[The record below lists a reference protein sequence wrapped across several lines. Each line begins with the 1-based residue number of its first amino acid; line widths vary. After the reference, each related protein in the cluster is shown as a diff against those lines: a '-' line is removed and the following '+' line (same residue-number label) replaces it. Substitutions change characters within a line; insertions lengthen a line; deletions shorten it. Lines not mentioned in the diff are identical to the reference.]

1 MAIFTTLVTATKLL
15 VKKMIKKKLKQQ
27 AKKFIAGDKNKKK
40 KLSKQ
45 GPRVEKR
52 QTLLQSQQEKVA
64 KMKESPSYKPLNASK
79 LMNTDVDKVTKTAT
93 KTGKIDYK
101 VLTAKVDNIVGMT
114 DALAFLTGAQSEQ
127 KKEQLKL
134 LRQQKEIAK
143 RKQKEK
149 KLEKKTGGLGDKI
162 KQGVKKTAQGPLDA
176 MIKFFVSMALGTI
189 VMFLLKN
196 VDKIKEMF
204 KLIGDNLN
212 KFAKLLRVTIFAFQ
226 EGMKLVKAGFKMAA
240 NGLKKVL
247 SPIGKALKA
256 IGSKIKN
263 VFKSLGGKFLKLL
276 KRIPGVK
283 GLTNLIKGV
292 GKTLTATRTV
302 AKKVVKKTV
311 NKVKKP
317 VTKAVSKVSKV
328 AKPVTKVTSKVTSKV
343 AEETSEKIAKE
354 SSKKITKKVASK
366 VLKKGI
372 TKAPTRMLIKFFGK
386 DTAKAIVQ
394 SPVVKMA
401 SKAAKGIKIPII
413 GPLIVAV
420 TSILSGDNLEKTMF
434 KTLGTAF
441 GGMIGGGLGAALGG
455 LGAPFG
461 MLVGEIVGEFIGD
474 LLYNMLRGDDDG
486 TKGAAYLKK
495 KFTQVLTGAGK
506 AAKSVFNFA
515 MSMLGKFG
523 NFFKDGFDKFI
534 DDFPTVKVP
543 EIMGLQAALGAAAGS
558 LGLDEKSRF
567 IEKGKDVFGRPIN
580 LVTSLPDLSLLTPFG
595 MHKLLPHLKNSF
607 FPSGEKEEIPKNGK
621 TSSSGGE
628 EDKEEVTKAKVETS
642 DNNERDALD
651 DMLDQFREEDKDIQ
665 PTEAHLGDK
674 DTSSTS
680 STVSDVSSKATYEEI
695 PAGTVILSKPQR
707 SDFAEGE
714 AGRMEHK
721 MQMVLY
727 EDQQR
732 RLNSVQEAHA
742 ATELAKI

>member
-45 GPRVEKR
+45 GTKVEKR

-64 KMKESPSYKPLNASK
+64 KAKESPSYKPLNASK
-79 LMNTDVDKVTKTAT
+79 LMNTDADKVTKTAT

-263 VFKSLGGKFLKLL
+263 VFKALGGKFLKLI

-283 GLTNLIKGV
+283 GLTNLIKGAKNLLTGAKSLNAANKIAKT
-292 GKTLTATRTV
+292 GKTIKKSKALVTAG
-302 AKKVVKKTV
+302 VKTT
-311 NKVKKP
+311 KP
-317 VTKAVSKVSKV
+317 V
-328 AKPVTKVTSKVTSKV
+328 VTKVASKVTSKV

-354 SSKKITKKVASK
+354 SSKKITKKVASN
-366 VLKKGI
+366 VFKKGI

-386 DTAKAIVQ
+386 DTAKAIVK

-420 TSILSGDNLEKTMF
+420 TSILSGDNFEKTMF

-486 TKGAAYLKK
+486 TKGVEFLKK
-495 KFTQVLTGAGK
+495 KFSQILTGAGK

-515 MSMLGKFG
+515 MSMVGKFG

-543 EIMGLQAALGAAAGS
+543 EIKVFGLPLGLQTS
-558 LGLDEKSRF
+558 LGKVSETLGLEKYV
-567 IEKGKDVFGRPIN
+567 KDGRVEEI
-580 LVTSLPDLSLLTPFG
+580 PDLSLLSPFG
-595 MHKLLPHLKNSF
+595 MGKLLPHLKNSF
-607 FPSGEKEEIPKNGK
+607 FPSGEKEEVSKNGK

-651 DMLDQFREEDKDIQ
+651 DMLDQMREEDKDIE
-665 PTEAHLGDK
+665 PTAAHLGDK

-680 STVSDVSSKATYEEI
+680 STVSDVSSKATYEEMS
-695 PAGTVILSKPQR
+695 PATVILSKPQR

-721 MQMVLY
+721 QQMVLY

>member
-45 GPRVEKR
+45 GTKVEKR

-114 DALAFLTGAQSEQ
+114 DALAFLSGAQSEQ

-292 GKTLTATRTV
+292 GKTLTATKTV

-317 VTKAVSKVSKV
+317 VTKAVSKV
-328 AKPVTKVTSKVTSKV
+328 AKPVTKITSKV
-343 AEETSEKIAKE
+343 AQESSEKIAKE

-420 TSILSGDNLEKTMF
+420 TSILSGDKLEKTMF

-441 GGMIGGGLGAALGG
+441 GGLIGGGLGAALGG

-486 TKGAAYLKK
+486 TKGVEFLKK
-495 KFTQVLTGAGK
+495 KFSQVLTGAGK

-515 MSMLGKFG
+515 MSMVGKFG

-543 EIMGLQAALGAAAGS
+543 EIKVFGLPLGLQTS
-558 LGLDEKSRF
+558 LGKVAETLGLEKYV
-567 IEKGKDVFGRPIN
+567 KDGRVEEI
-580 LVTSLPDLSLLTPFG
+580 PDLSLLSPFG
-595 MHKLLPHLKNSF
+595 MDKLLPHLKNSF
-607 FPSGEKEEIPKNGK
+607 FPSGEKEEVSKNGK

-628 EDKEEVTKAKVETS
+628 EDKEKVTKAKVETS

-651 DMLDQFREEDKDIQ
+651 DMLDQMREEDEDIQ
-665 PTEAHLGDK
+665 PTAAHLGDK

-714 AGRMEHK
+714 AGRMEHRQ
-721 MQMVLY
+721 QMVLY

>member
-45 GPRVEKR
+45 GTKVEKR

-79 LMNTDVDKVTKTAT
+79 LMNTDADKVTKTAT

-212 KFAKLLRVTIFAFQ
+212 KFSKLLRVTIFAFQ

-292 GKTLTATRTV
+292 GKTLTATKTV
-302 AKKVVKKTV
+302 AKNVVKKTV

-317 VTKAVSKVSKV
+317 VTKTVSKVK
-328 AKPVTKVTSKVTSKV
+328 KPITKITSKVTSKV
-343 AEETSEKIAKE
+343 AEETSEKIAKKTSE
-354 SSKKITKKVASK
+354 KIAKKSSEKIAKKVTSN
-366 VLKKGI
+366 VFKKGI
-372 TKAPTRMLIKFFGK
+372 TKSPTRILIKFFGK

-401 SKAAKGIKIPII
+401 SKAAKGIRIPII

-420 TSILSGDNLEKTMF
+420 TSILSGDKFEKTMF

-495 KFTQVLTGAGK
+495 KFTQVLTGAGNV
-506 AAKSVFNFA
+506 AKSVMNFA

-543 EIMGLQAALGAAAGS
+543 EIKVFGLPLGLQTS
-558 LGLDEKSRF
+558 LGKVAETLGLEKYV
-567 IEKGKDVFGRPIN
+567 KDGRVEEI
-580 LVTSLPDLSLLTPFG
+580 PDLSLLSPFG
-595 MHKLLPHLKNSF
+595 MGKLLPHLKNSF
-607 FPSGEKEEIPKNGK
+607 FPSGEKEEIPKNGG
-621 TSSSGGE
+621 TSSSGGGE
-628 EDKEEVTKAKVETS
+628 EKEETTAAKVETS

-651 DMLDQFREEDKDIQ
+651 DMLDQMREEDEDIQ
-665 PTEAHLGDK
+665 PTAAHLGDK

-695 PAGTVILSKPQR
+695 PPGTVI
-707 SDFAEGE
+707 
-714 AGRMEHK
+714 
-721 MQMVLY
+721 
-727 EDQQR
+727 
-732 RLNSVQEAHA
+732 
-742 ATELAKI
+742 

>member
-1 MAIFTTLVTATKLL
+1 MAIFTALVTATKLL
-15 VKKMIKKKLKQQ
+15 VKKMVKKKLKQK
-27 AKKFIAGDKNKKK
+27 AKKFILGDKDKKK
-40 KLSKQ
+40 KLSKR
-45 GPRVEKR
+45 GERGTKVEKR

-64 KMKESPSYKPLNASK
+64 ATKVGPSYKPLNASK
-79 LMNTDVDKVTKTAT
+79 LMNTDADKVTKTT
-93 KTGKIDYK
+93 LKTGKIDYK
-101 VLTAKVDNIVGMT
+101 ELTAKVDNIVGMT
-114 DALAFLTGAQSEQ
+114 DALAFLSGAQSEQ
-127 KKEQLKL
+127 KKEELKL

-143 RKQKEK
+143 RKLKEK
-149 KLEKKTGGLGDKI
+149 KLEKKKDGLGDKI
-162 KQGVKKTAQGPLDA
+162 KKGVKKTAQGPLDA
-176 MIKFFVSMALGTI
+176 MIKFFVNMALGAI

-212 KFAKLLRVTIFAFQ
+212 KFSKLLRVTIFAFQ

-240 NGLKKVL
+240 KGLKKVL

-256 IGSKIKN
+256 IGSKIKS

-292 GKTLTATRTV
+292 GKTLTA
-302 AKKVVKKTV
+302 AKTAISATKTASATKKAVTA
-311 NKVKKP
+311 
-317 VTKAVSKVSKV
+317 TKA
-328 AKPVTKVTSKVTSKV
+328 AKPVATKVASKVTSK
-343 AEETSEKIAKE
+343 AAKPV
-354 SSKKITKKVASK
+354 SKEITKKVAGK

-372 TKAPTRMLIKFFGK
+372 SKAPTRLLIKYFGK
-386 DTAKAIVQ
+386 DTAKAIVK
-394 SPVVKMA
+394 SPLVKMM
-401 SKAAKGIKIPII
+401 SKAAKGIRIPIV

-420 TSILSGDNLEKTMF
+420 TSILSGDKLEKTLF

-441 GGMIGGGLGAALGG
+441 GGLIGGGLGAALGG

-461 MLVGEIVGEFIGD
+461 MLLGEIVGEFIGD
-474 LLYNMLRGDDDG
+474 LLYNVIRGDDDG
-486 TKGAAYLKK
+486 TKGAAFLKK
-495 KFTQVLTGAGK
+495 KFGQILTGAGN
-506 AAKSVFNFA
+506 ASKSVMNFA

-543 EIMGLQAALGAAAGS
+543 TLPKGLQSAMGGVAGV
-558 LGLDEKSRF
+558 LGLDESSKY
-567 IEKGKDVFGRPIN
+567 IEKGQFLGRSIN
-580 LVTSLPDLSLLTPFG
+580 LVTTLPDLSLLTPFG
-595 MHKLLPHLKNSF
+595 MNKLLPHLKNSF
-607 FPSGEKEEIPKNGK
+607 FPSGEKEEIPKNGG

-628 EDKEEVTKAKVETS
+628 EDKEGVTKAKVETS

-651 DMLDQFREEDKDIQ
+651 DMLDQMREEDKDIQ
-665 PTEAHLGDK
+665 PTAAHLGDK

-680 STVSDVSSKATYEEI
+680 STVSDVSSKTTYEEI
-695 PAGTVILSKPQR
+695 PPGTVILSRPQR
-707 SDFAEGE
+707 SDFGEGA

-721 MQMVLY
+721 QQMVIY

-732 RLNSVQEAHA
+732 RLNSYQKANA

>member
-45 GPRVEKR
+45 GTKVEKR

-114 DALAFLTGAQSEQ
+114 DALAFLSGAQSEQ

-292 GKTLTATRTV
+292 GKTLTATKTV

-317 VTKAVSKVSKV
+317 VTKAVSKV
-328 AKPVTKVTSKVTSKV
+328 AKPVTKITSKV
-343 AEETSEKIAKE
+343 AQESSEKIAKE

-420 TSILSGDNLEKTMF
+420 TSILSGDKLEKTMF

-441 GGMIGGGLGAALGG
+441 GGLIGGGLGAALGG

-486 TKGAAYLKK
+486 TKGVEFLKK
-495 KFTQVLTGAGK
+495 KFSQVLTGAGK

-515 MSMLGKFG
+515 MSMVGKFG

-543 EIMGLQAALGAAAGS
+543 EIKVFGLPLGLQTS
-558 LGLDEKSRF
+558 LGKVAETLGLEKYV
-567 IEKGKDVFGRPIN
+567 KDGRVEEI
-580 LVTSLPDLSLLTPFG
+580 PDLSLLSPFG
-595 MHKLLPHLKNSF
+595 MDKLLPHLKNSF
-607 FPSGEKEEIPKNGK
+607 FPSGEKEEVSKNGK

-651 DMLDQFREEDKDIQ
+651 DMLDQMREEDKDIQ
-665 PTEAHLGDK
+665 PTAAHLGDK

-695 PAGTVILSKPQR
+695 PPGTVILSKPQR

>member
-45 GPRVEKR
+45 GTKVEKR

-79 LMNTDVDKVTKTAT
+79 LMNTDADKVTKTAT

-149 KLEKKTGGLGDKI
+149 KLEKKTGGLGNKI

-292 GKTLTATRTV
+292 GKTLTATKTI

-328 AKPVTKVTSKVTSKV
+328 AKPVTKITSKVTSKV

-366 VLKKGI
+366 VFKKGI

-420 TSILSGDNLEKTMF
+420 TSILSGDKLEKTMF

-441 GGMIGGGLGAALGG
+441 GGLIGGGLGAALGG

-461 MLVGEIVGEFIGD
+461 MLIGEIVGEFIGD
-474 LLYNMLRGDDDG
+474 LLYNVIRGDDDG
-486 TKGAAYLKK
+486 TKGVEFLKK
-495 KFTQVLTGAGK
+495 KFGQILTGAGNAVK
-506 AAKSVFNFA
+506 AVADWVGGGIKSFINNVLKTDA
-515 MSMLGKFG
+515 IEVQEGKPRGIRMALTRGTKIFG
-523 NFFKDGFDKFI
+523 LYDFFKNLGFAEGKDGQIDKFPNLLNI
-534 DDFPTVKVP
+534 LNPFKFYPL
-543 EIMGLQAALGAAAGS
+543 IF
-558 LGLDEKSRF
+558 KSF
-567 IEKGKDVFGRPIN
+567 FGRGDESES
-580 LVTSLPDLSLLTPFG
+580 VTNGGTGASI
-595 MHKLLPHLKNSF
+595 
-607 FPSGEKEEIPKNGK
+607 SGGGEEKEE
-621 TSSSGGE
+621 T
-628 EDKEEVTKAKVETS
+628 TAAKVETS
-642 DNNERDALD
+642 DNNDDYTLEDVLD
-651 DMLDQFREEDKDIQ
+651 DAKKDAASSSE
-665 PTEAHLGDK
+665 TTTAELGEK
-674 DTSSTS
+674 DTSTTS

>member
-45 GPRVEKR
+45 GTKVEKR

-114 DALAFLTGAQSEQ
+114 DALAFLSGAQSEQ

-263 VFKSLGGKFLKLL
+263 VFKALGGKFLKLI

-283 GLTNLIKGV
+283 GLTNLIKGAKNLLTGAKSLNTANKIAKT
-292 GKTLTATRTV
+292 GKTIKKSKALVTAG
-302 AKKVVKKTV
+302 VKTT
-311 NKVKKP
+311 KP
-317 VTKAVSKVSKV
+317 VVTKA
-328 AKPVTKVTSKVTSKV
+328 ASKVTSKV
-343 AEETSEKIAKE
+343 VSSGAKPV
-354 SSKKITKKVASK
+354 SKEITKKVTGK

-372 TKAPTRMLIKFFGK
+372 SKAPTRLLIKFFGK
-386 DTAKAIVQ
+386 DTAKAIVK

-401 SKAAKGIKIPII
+401 SKAAKGIRIPII

-420 TSILSGDNLEKTMF
+420 TSILSGDKLEKTMF

-441 GGMIGGGLGAALGG
+441 GGLIGGGLGAALGG

-461 MLVGEIVGEFIGD
+461 MLIGEIVGEFIGD

-486 TKGAAYLKK
+486 TKGVAFLKK
-495 KFTQVLTGAGK
+495 KFGQILTGTGK
-506 AAKSVFNFA
+506 AAKAIADWVGGGIKSFINNVLKTDA
-515 MSMLGKFG
+515 IEVQEGKPRGIRMALTRGTKIFG
-523 NFFKDGFDKFI
+523 LYDFFKNLGFAEGKDGQIDKF
-534 DDFPTVKVP
+534 P
-543 EIMGLQAALGAAAGS
+543 
-558 LGLDEKSRF
+558 
-567 IEKGKDVFGRPIN
+567 N
-580 LVTSLPDLSLLTPFG
+580 LLNILNPFKFYPLLF
-595 MHKLLPHLKNSF
+595 KSF
-607 FPSGEKEEIPKNGK
+607 FGKRDESESVTNGGTKASISGGGEEKEE
-621 TSSSGGE
+621 T
-628 EDKEEVTKAKVETS
+628 TAAKVETS

-651 DMLDQFREEDKDIQ
+651 DMLDQMREEDKDIQ
-665 PTEAHLGDK
+665 PTAAHLGDK

-680 STVSDVSSKATYEEI
+680 STVSDVSSKATYEEMS
-695 PAGTVILSKPQR
+695 PATVILSRPQR

-714 AGRMEHK
+714 AGRMEHRQ
-721 MQMVLY
+721 QMVLY

-732 RLNSVQEAHA
+732 RVNSVQEAHA

>member
-45 GPRVEKR
+45 GTKVEKR

-64 KMKESPSYKPLNASK
+64 KAKESPSYKPLNASK

-283 GLTNLIKGV
+283 GLTN
-292 GKTLTATRTV
+292 
-302 AKKVVKKTV
+302 
-311 NKVKKP
+311 
-317 VTKAVSKVSKV
+317 
-328 AKPVTKVTSKVTSKV
+328 
-343 AEETSEKIAKE
+343 
-354 SSKKITKKVASK
+354 
-366 VLKKGI
+366 
-372 TKAPTRMLIKFFGK
+372 
-386 DTAKAIVQ
+386 
-394 SPVVKMA
+394 
-401 SKAAKGIKIPII
+401 
-413 GPLIVAV
+413 
-420 TSILSGDNLEKTMF
+420 
-434 KTLGTAF
+434 
-441 GGMIGGGLGAALGG
+441 
-455 LGAPFG
+455 
-461 MLVGEIVGEFIGD
+461 
-474 LLYNMLRGDDDG
+474 
-486 TKGAAYLKK
+486 
-495 KFTQVLTGAGK
+495 
-506 AAKSVFNFA
+506 
-515 MSMLGKFG
+515 
-523 NFFKDGFDKFI
+523 
-534 DDFPTVKVP
+534 
-543 EIMGLQAALGAAAGS
+543 
-558 LGLDEKSRF
+558 
-567 IEKGKDVFGRPIN
+567 
-580 LVTSLPDLSLLTPFG
+580 
-595 MHKLLPHLKNSF
+595 
-607 FPSGEKEEIPKNGK
+607 
-621 TSSSGGE
+621 
-628 EDKEEVTKAKVETS
+628 
-642 DNNERDALD
+642 
-651 DMLDQFREEDKDIQ
+651 
-665 PTEAHLGDK
+665 
-674 DTSSTS
+674 
-680 STVSDVSSKATYEEI
+680 
-695 PAGTVILSKPQR
+695 
-707 SDFAEGE
+707 
-714 AGRMEHK
+714 
-721 MQMVLY
+721 
-727 EDQQR
+727 
-732 RLNSVQEAHA
+732 
-742 ATELAKI
+742 